1 MKMVKVQVVYTQACH
16 FCPPVKELFRSLKK
30 KYDFDYEEIDATT
43 EKGQELVQKH
53 MIMSVP
59 TILINGTVA
68 FVGVPP
74 KEKAIEAIKG

>member
-1 MKMVKVQVVYTQACH
+1 MVKVQVVYTKACP
-16 FCPPVKELFRSLKK
+16 FCPATKELFRNLKK
-30 KYDFDYEEIDATT
+30 EYKFDYEEIDALT

-59 TILINGTVA
+59 TTIINDKIA

-74 KEKAIEAIKG
+74 KEKAIAAIKD